1 MTVADLLEI
10 MNYKFA
16 MLAVSVDDET
26 VHKDDY
32 SARTIEDGANV
43 RIVHICHG
51 GRCDFSNLKRLP
63 LCNRRSTD
71 R

>member
-1 MTVADLLEI
+1 MTIADLLEI

-16 MLAVSVDDET
+16 LLAVSVDDET

-51 GRCDFSNLKRLP
+51 G
-63 LCNRRSTD
+63 
-71 R
+71 